1 MKRIIILSLVYFAL
15 ANDLQAQS
23 LQGKLVIKQCY
34 YTGSRTPANTTYFS
48 DQFHEI
54 YNNSSDTVYVDSLCI
69 ADAFGASGQINPT
82 TQPSEFQN
90 DQNNVYVNNIWM
102 IPGTGRSHPLPP
114 GKSIIIAQDGV
125 NHIEFNANSINL
137 SGANWE
143 TYKTGGNANDTDN
156 PEVPN
161 MVQVHVVSGFDW
173 LVTVFGPGMIIFKVP
188 NPDTLASATPTGLS
202 EPRKKVPTAAVIDAF
217 EALRDANSGSF
228 KRIPLALDAGFA
240 FASGTYTK
248 ESARRKVESIV
259 NGREVLQDTDDAGE
273 DFIVGSP
280 VLSVREITTNSTK
293 PSAFALEQNYPNP
306 FNPTTAITYQLAMM
320 SDVKL
325 EVFDM
330 LGRKVALLVGQT
342 QNAGRYQANFN
353 AAGLTSGMYF
363 YRLQATPVNRAL
375 GEGFIE
381 MKKMLL
387 VK

>member
-1 MKRIIILSLVYFAL
+1 MKRIIILLLAFFAL
-15 ANDLQAQS
+15 ANELQAQS

-34 YTGSRTPANTTYFS
+34 YTGSRTPANTNYFS

-102 IPGTGRSHPLPP
+102 IPGTGRSHALPP

-125 NHIEFNANSINL
+125 NHLEFNANSIDL
-137 SGANWE
+137 SGADWE

-156 PEVPN
+156 PDVPN

-173 LVTVFGPGMIIFKVP
+173 LVTVFGPGMVIFKVP
-188 NPDTLASATPTGLS
+188 NPNMLESATPTGLT
-202 EPRKKVPTAAVIDAF
+202 EPRKKVPVSAVIDAF

-228 KRIPLALDAGFA
+228 KRIPFALDAGFT
-240 FASGTYTK
+240 FASGTYTR
-248 ESARRKVESIV
+248 ESARRKVQSIV
-259 NGREVLQDTDDAGE
+259 NGREILQDTDDSGE
-273 DFIVGSP
+273 DFIIGPP
-280 VLSVREITTNSTK
+280 VVRLSVRNEIGTVPK
-293 PSAFALEQNYPNP
+293 GFALEQNYPNP
-306 FNPTTAITYQLAMM
+306 FNPTTTITYQLATM

-330 LGRKVALLVGQT
+330 LGRKVASLVGQT
-342 QNAGRYQANFN
+342 QNVGRYQANFN
-353 AAGLTSGMYF
+353 GASLTSGMYF
-363 YRLQATPVNRAL
+363 YRLQATPVNRAS
-375 GEGFIE
+375 GEGFVE

>member
-34 YTGSRTPANTTYFS
+34 YTGSRTPANTNYFS

-102 IPGTGRSHPLPP
+102 IPGTGNSHPLPP
-114 GKSIIIAQDGV
+114 GKSIIIAQDGID
-125 NHIEFNANSINL
+125 HRQFNANSIDL
-137 SGANWE
+137 SNADWE
-143 TYKTGGNANDTDN
+143 TYKTGGNANDVDN
-156 PEVPN
+156 PNVPN

-188 NPDTLASATPTGLS
+188 NPNTLESATPTGSS
-202 EPRKKVPTAAVIDAF
+202 EPRKKVPTTAVIDAF

-228 KRIPLALDAGFA
+228 KRIPLALDAGFT

-248 ESARRKVESIV
+248 ESARRKVQSIV
-259 NGREVLQDTDDAGE
+259 NGREILQDTDDSGE
-273 DFIVGSP
+273 DFIIGQP
-280 VLSVREITTNSTK
+280 LLSVREISSNATK
-293 PSAFALEQNYPNP
+293 PNGFLLEQNYPNP

-342 QNAGRYQANFN
+342 QNAGRYQVNFN
-353 AAGLTSGMYF
+353 ASGLTSGMYF
-363 YRLQATPVNRAL
+363 YRLQATPLNRAA